1 MAIYFAVRWWKGLL
15 QSLVSYTT
23 PSCWFLWQFL
33 ASVYHGMV
41 LKFHIWI
48 RKTPEYFSK
57 NKCGEFWEFFLGGG
71 TSVFLDLNVG
81 CCCAL
86 YFFKATYLCLEKSQ
100 FQKTI
105 YELYLVWKRPST
117 LYCANTPYVTGF
129 FAQEKTEL
137 QQLWIEFFT
146 RLKSTAFKN
155 IKDEKKIICWLG
167 EKYIKTRLLLLITP
181 KEKEELILFFW
192 VNEL

>member
-1 MAIYFAVRWWKGLL
+1 MAIYFAVRWRKGLL

-23 PSCWFLWQFL
+23 PSCCFLWQCL

-48 RKTPEYFSK
+48 RKKPEYISK
-57 NKCGEFWEFFLGGG
+57 NKCSVENSEKKNFFGGDQC
-71 TSVFLDLNVG
+71 VFRLEWWL
-81 CCCAL
+81 CAL

-155 IKDEKKIICWLG
+155 IKDEKKSSVGWVKNISKQYPCS
-167 EKYIKTRLLLLITP
+167 LLQ
-181 KEKEELILFFW
+181 KRRKMS
-192 VNEL
+192 

>member
-1 MAIYFAVRWWKGLL
+1 MWRIL
-15 QSLVSYTT
+15 
-23 PSCWFLWQFL
+23 
-33 ASVYHGMV
+33 
-41 LKFHIWI
+41 
-48 RKTPEYFSK
+48 RKK
-57 NKCGEFWEFFLGGG
+57 IFLGDQC
-71 TSVFLDLNVG
+71 VFRLEWWL
-81 CCCAL
+81 CAL

-155 IKDEKKIICWLG
+155 IKDEKNHLLAGWKI
-167 EKYIKTRLLLLITP
+167 YQNKTPAHYSKREGRANTL
-181 KEKEELILFFW
+181 FW